1 MNPLTRLYRNSR
13 AFRVI
18 CYLLMLLAILFAW
31 VISDQMWS
39 NYTQTGNVILFL
51 LFLFFAGWAWW
62 YGEDRDRRQAARAAQ
77 SNGATSGDRHAG

>member
-18 CYLLMLLAILFAW
+18 CYLLMLLAILLAW
-31 VISDQMWS
+31 VVSDQMWS

-51 LFLFFAGWAWW
+51 LFLFFAAWAWW
-62 YGEDRDRRQAARAAQ
+62 YGEDRDRRQAARATQ
-77 SNGATSGDRHAG
+77 SNGATSGDGHAG